1 MGERMGPN
9 TRSNASRWGMAVGV
23 AAGVVLVLFAAVRLF
38 VFEPFKIPSGAMIP
52 TLIPGDYIV
61 VDKTAYGIKV
71 PVTGTRLVERGSP
84 QRGDV
89 AVFRYPVDPK
99 IDYVKRVIGIPGDDV
114 SYRNK
119 ELAVNGHLLERSPV
133 PAADLPAPAAE
144 LEASSYAP
152 GGYSPF
158 REKLGMHTYVILLQP
173 GLPPIQLQ
181 AVRQGV
187 PEQGCEF
194 SEIGFH
200 CVVPDRKYLVM
211 GDNRDSSSDS
221 RYWGF
226 VPEELFIGR
235 VLRIWWNFKAPER
248 MGTQV
253 Q

>member
-9 TRSNASRWGMAVGV
+9 TRSNASRWGVGVAV
-23 AAGVVLVLFAAVRLF
+23 AAGVVLAAFVAARLF
-38 VFEPFKIPSGAMIP
+38 VIEPFKIPSGAMIP
-52 TLIPGDYIV
+52 TLIPGDFIV
-61 VDKTAYGIKV
+61 VDKTAYGIKL

-99 IDYVKRVIGIPGDDV
+99 IDYVKRVIGIPGDTV

-119 ELAVNGHLLERSPV
+119 ELAVNGHVLERS
-133 PAADLPAPAAE
+133 PAPAAE
-144 LEASSYAP
+144 SPAPAAKLEASSYAP

-158 REKLGMHTYVILLQP
+158 REKLGTHTYVIVLQP
-173 GLPPIQLQ
+173 DLPPIQLH
-181 AVRQGV
+181 AVREGV
-187 PEQGCEF
+187 REQGCGF
-194 SEIGFH
+194 SDIGFD

-226 VPEELFIGR
+226 VPEDLFIGR
-235 VLRIWWNFKAPER
+235 VLRIWWNFDAPER
-248 MGTQV
+248 MGAEV
-253 Q
+253 E